1 MTMRVGI
8 NRVHLGLARKIYV
21 LLGAASI
28 VLAVSFGATAPARA
42 ATPAHT
48 DVMFLFDTSG
58 SMGPELQ
65 EAKEEMLK
73 VIGNVNA
80 TLPDVHYGVAEVRDY
95 PFGEV
100 LGEAELEASSEKPWK
115 LDQPVTSDLSA
126 VQKAIEPLAPFG
138 GGDLP
143 ESYGR
148 ALWETDTNPNVG
160 WREGAQ
166 HVIILV
172 ADNVPHDNNLNEG
185 LPESVWAKNEETGLV
200 ENPFNTHEEL
210 PGKWGIPGT
219 AWAPSTNLDF
229 QTTMTQLAL
238 DGKPLEDV
246 DFSGEVGYLPY
257 WEYWAS
263 LSGGHALGAKS
274 TELAAKI
281 TTLIET
287 GAATALPP
295 CPAEQVRNGAGVC
308 VPFHATATQVVC
320 NLVIATATDACTATV
335 GDAAPTGS
343 TNPTGAV
350 AFVSTSGG
358 VFSSGNTCSLTPTP
372 LSPNT
377 SSCSVQFVPPATPT
391 SLPAITATYAGDTT
405 HKGSSGQTHYGTTGE
420 LATHVELSE
429 LGTIKPGG
437 VVEVPVGCGFP
448 CALSGEITSPPGA
461 SLASASLSSVE
472 VAAASAHGKKK
483 KAKRKPLVLGKG
495 TLKLSQ
501 AGKGTLK
508 IKLTAKGKRAL
519 AHVKGKGVRVTL
531 KVTISTLDGRLVAV
545 ETRHLKVVAAKKKAH
560 HKHH

>member
-1 MTMRVGI
+1 MRVGVDWG
-8 NRVHLGLARKIYV
+8 RMELARKIYV
-21 LLGAASI
+21 LLGVAVMVGAAS
-28 VLAVSFGATAPARA
+28 LGASAPARA

-58 SMGPELQ
+58 SMSGELE
-65 EAKEEMLK
+65 EAEKEMLS
-73 VIGNVNA
+73 VMGNINA
-80 TLPDVHYGVAEVRDY
+80 KLPDVHYGVAEVRDY
-95 PFGEV
+95 PFGEG
-100 LGEAELEASSEKPWK
+100 LSEAELEALPEKPWK
-115 LDQPVTSDLSA
+115 LDQPLTSDLTA
-126 VQKAIEPLAPFG
+126 VQKAIEPLTAFG
-138 GGDLP
+138 GGDGP

-185 LPESVWAKNEETGLV
+185 LPEASWAKNEETGVV

-219 AWAPSTNLDF
+219 VWTPGTNLDF
-229 QTTMTQLAL
+229 QTTVNQLAL

-246 DFSGEVGYLPY
+246 DFSGEAGYLPY
-257 WEYWAS
+257 WEYWTS
-263 LSGGHALGAKS
+263 FSGGHALGAHS
-274 TELAAKI
+274 TELAAKV

-287 GAATALPP
+287 GATTTLSP
-295 CPAEQVRNGAGVC
+295 CPAGQARNSAGVC
-308 VPFHATATQVVC
+308 VALHPTATQVIC
-320 NLVIATATDACTATV
+320 NLVIATATDTCTATV

-343 TNPTGAV
+343 TNPTGTV

-358 VFSSGNTCSLTPTP
+358 VFSSGNTCNLTPTP
-372 LSPNT
+372 LSPNV

-391 SLPAITATYAGDTT
+391 SLPAITASYSGDGT
-405 HKGSSGQTHYGTTGE
+405 HAVSSGQTHYGTTGE

-437 VVEVPVGCGFP
+437 EVEVPVGCGFP
-448 CALSGEITSPPGA
+448 CVLSGEISSPPGA
-461 SLASASLSSVE
+461 SLASVSLSSAVP
-472 VAAASAHGKKK
+472 ATMAAHGKKK
-483 KAKRKPLVLGKG
+483 KKKRKPVTLGKG
-495 TLKLSQ
+495 TLKLSK

-531 KVTISTLDGRLVAV
+531 KVTISTLDGRLVTI
-545 ETRHLKVVAAKKKAH
+545 ETKRLKVVPAKKKGH
-560 HKHH
+560 RKHH